1 MRSVPLGTLLTG
13 IDAGWSPLCSEEP
26 PGLGQWGVL
35 KVSAVTSGRYLPEES
50 KALLAGH
57 SPRPEIEVRAGDI
70 LMCRANGA
78 KELVGATTLV
88 RSTPPSLMLSD
99 KILRLA
105 PNPSVADARYLH
117 RALIS
122 VGAKRQL
129 ATFLNGSS
137 GQNNISQKFIRS
149 LRIPTPDLSEQR
161 RIAEILDAADAT
173 IDATRKVAEKLETTA
188 SALTTAQL
196 AKLAR
201 DAPAVVPLSDVA
213 DVLSGVTLGSE
224 PGGAGSVELPYLRVA
239 NVQDGRIDT
248 SEMKSIRILRAELPK
263 YLLRTG
269 DVLLTEGGDLDKLG
283 RGAMWDG
290 RIPQCI
296 TQNHVFRV
304 RCNESRVL
312 PGYLSAYIGSP
323 MGKAYFLKIAKQTT
337 NLASI
342 NSTQLKALPLP
353 VPALSD
359 QSALI
364 ELMTAGAFQ
373 VTVER
378 QRLAKLQTLR
388 HGLMDDLL
396 TGRVRVPAR

>member
-1 MRSVPLGTLLTG
+1 MRNV
-13 IDAGWSPLCSEEP
+13 
-26 PGLGQWGVL
+26 
-35 KVSAVTSGRYLPEES
+35 
-50 KALLAGH
+50 
-57 SPRPEIEVRAGDI
+57 SPRPLADFLVYSPRNGFSPNEAEDWTGVLALGLGCLTVNGFAPRQLKNVPARDVRYAGAWLSDGDLLMSRSNTLDMVGLVGRYRDVGTPCVYPDLMMRLTPNSLVLPRFLEITLQSPVVRAQIKSHAQGTSAS
-70 LMCRANGA
+70 MA
-78 KELVGATTLV
+78 KISAATV
-88 RSTPPSLMLSD
+88 Q
-99 KILRLA
+99 RLQ
-105 PNPSVADARYLH
+105 V
-117 RALIS
+117 
-122 VGAKRQL
+122 
-129 ATFLNGSS
+129 
-137 GQNNISQKFIRS
+137 
-149 LRIPTPDLSEQR
+149 RIPALAGQQR
-161 RIAEILDAADAT
+161 IVEIFDAADAT

-196 AKLAR
+196 AALAR
-201 DAPAVVPLSDVA
+201 DAPATVPLSDVA

-224 PGGAGSVELPYLRVA
+224 PGGAGSLELPYLRVA

-353 VPALSD
+353 IPDLPD

-364 ELMTAGAFQ
+364 DLMTAGSSQ
-373 VTVER
+373 ITVER
-378 QRLAKLQTLR
+378 RRLAKLQTLR